1 MSDDREPTWAP
12 TLRELQALA
21 QTGLTYAKDAYDIA
35 RYRRLHE
42 IAVAMTAEGF
52 SLDPVLVGELFTRQ
66 SGYATPQVD
75 VRAAVFRDHRVL
87 LVCEDSDGCW
97 TLPGGW
103 ADVNLSP
110 AENAVKET
118 AEEACV
124 EIAVRKLA
132 GVYDRRIHPYR
143 PSLPGHVY
151 KLYFVCDLV
160 AGEPGPG
167 DETTAADFFPLDDL
181 PKLSLAR
188 TIEPHLRAAY
198 AHHLDPD
205 LPTEFD

>member
-1 MSDDREPTWAP
+1 MSDGREPPWTAVA
-12 TLRELQALA
+12 RELQAIA
-21 QTGLTYAKDAYDIA
+21 QTGLTFAKDAYDIA
-35 RYRRLHE
+35 RYHRLHE
-42 IAVAMTAEGF
+42 IAVAMAAEGF
-52 SLDPVLVGELFTRQ
+52 SLDPGLVGEHFARQ

-75 VRAAVFRDHRVL
+75 VRAAVFRDDRVL
-87 LVCEDSDGCW
+87 LVCERSDGRW

-124 EIAVRKLA
+124 EVAVRELA
-132 GVYDRRIHPYR
+132 GVYDRRLHPYR

-151 KLYFVCDLV
+151 KLYFVCDLL

-167 DETTAADFFPLDDL
+167 DETTAAGFFPLDDL
-181 PKLSLAR
+181 PELSLAR